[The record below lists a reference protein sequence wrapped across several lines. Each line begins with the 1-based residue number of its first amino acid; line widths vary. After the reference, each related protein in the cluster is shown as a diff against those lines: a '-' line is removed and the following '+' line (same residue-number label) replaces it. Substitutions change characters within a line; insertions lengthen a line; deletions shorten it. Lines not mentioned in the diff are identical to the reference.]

1 MSVATTQQ
9 STVTPPKVI
18 RLHTKAYKD
27 GKTLIWLRDQ
37 DVSSATTW
45 KRWQSV
51 VTSIE
56 DYNKWHA
63 IANVRYIVLRTI
75 TAEDV
80 PILKAIPKDNIIF
93 FITDDVLSVMPTNEW
108 QTCGFQFV
116 RMNGMFAI
124 YPHLLH
130 EWDGSLEDAVA
141 CIATVFLFRHIAYW
155 NGSDARKNSLTVNNV
170 RWKED
175 KDCVPPSL
183 CVMTQYFVHGNAK
196 RAREIRKCL
205 MNNCSNPLVDTIV
218 LLTET
223 DLSREWAS
231 FSGREKIRQY
241 IIGTRLTY
249 TDLLRG
255 TVDHVAPNTV
265 VAYMNADIYLNDTI
279 KHVFDL
285 DMNDKM
291 LALLRWDTDERGTAP
306 VIFGPYCDSQDTW
319 IVLSDSI
326 HARARASTLDYGRF
340 DYQLGRAG
348 CDNRFTA
355 DMLANRFMIINPAD
369 TIQTLHIHTS
379 AVRDYNRS
387 DIIMSP
393 YYVYPYNTQIYDTNL
408 VEQCRDVVDKGKG
421 HEYAVQ
427 IRCPTPANGV
437 TWCTMIGRH
446 GRFVWEHG
454 VEHRVQP
461 VRPVYSWSH
470 AMATIAGIVYT
481 TRDTYV
487 GKSLQDFAKEANI
500 SLSIDPASTKTHV
513 PLYYAVPVQQTSTFN
528 LIDNYLLYYLSRAF
542 QVGASTDM
550 QGHFL
555 APPYAQ
561 GVIESFQRGLSQPM
575 NAILV
580 TPSTSIF
587 SDRIVGYMPSVYEI
601 SRDDI
606 QALRSH
612 FVGWSDVIVP
622 KTCVVLVN
630 RTEDERISPF
640 TDAVLDGIRASL
652 GEGWSVDVMDINASG
667 LDAYRRLVG
676 KEMCVFFGGE
686 KLNNTWPKLWALPA
700 RCKVVEFQNELKT
713 HGEFQQMAGAADFDS
728 WLITLHKGSGD
739 EMRQQAVDKFQAWL
753 ASGRS

>member
-1 MSVATTQQ
+1 
-9 STVTPPKVI
+9 
-18 RLHTKAYKD
+18 
-27 GKTLIWLRDQ
+27 
-37 DVSSATTW
+37 
-45 KRWQSV
+45 
-51 VTSIE
+51 
-56 DYNKWHA
+56 
-63 IANVRYIVLRTI
+63 
-75 TAEDV
+75 
-80 PILKAIPKDNIIF
+80 
-93 FITDDVLSVMPTNEW
+93 
-108 QTCGFQFV
+108 
-116 RMNGMFAI
+116 
-124 YPHLLH
+124 
-130 EWDGSLEDAVA
+130 
-141 CIATVFLFRHIAYW
+141 
-155 NGSDARKNSLTVNNV
+155 
-170 RWKED
+170 
-175 KDCVPPSL
+175 
-183 CVMTQYFVHGNAK
+183 
-196 RAREIRKCL
+196 
-205 MNNCSNPLVDTIV
+205 
-218 LLTET
+218 
-223 DLSREWAS
+223 
-231 FSGREKIRQY
+231 
-241 IIGTRLTY
+241 
-249 TDLLRG
+249 
-255 TVDHVAPNTV
+255 
-265 VAYMNADIYLNDTI
+265 
-279 KHVFDL
+279 
-285 DMNDKM
+285 
-291 LALLRWDTDERGTAP
+291 
-306 VIFGPYCDSQDTW
+306 
-319 IVLSDSI
+319 
-326 HARARASTLDYGRF
+326 
-340 DYQLGRAG
+340 
-348 CDNRFTA
+348 
-355 DMLANRFMIINPAD
+355 
-369 TIQTLHIHTS
+369 
-379 AVRDYNRS
+379 
-387 DIIMSP
+387 
-393 YYVYPYNTQIYDTNL
+393 
-408 VEQCRDVVDKGKG
+408 
-421 HEYAVQ
+421 
-427 IRCPTPANGV
+427 
-437 TWCTMIGRH
+437 
-446 GRFVWEHG
+446 
-454 VEHRVQP
+454 
-461 VRPVYSWSH
+461 
-470 AMATIAGIVYT
+470 
-481 TRDTYV
+481 
-487 GKSLQDFAKEANI
+487 
-500 SLSIDPASTKTHV
+500 V